1 MLNRAKRLP
10 DGAHEPNYNTP
21 RSVLGRVC
29 PGRPRTDHV
38 SDDLRQELNPT
49 DRAVAGSQELDGTCP
64 AGLVVVENLME
75 RRRPLVMHFFRYM
88 YSEA

>member
-1 MLNRAKRLP
+1 MKMASIRACDLDEANLDLDGREILNRAKRLP

-38 SDDLRQELNPT
+38 SNDLRQELSPT
-49 DRAVAGSQELDGTCP
+49 DCAVALDVTCP
-64 AGLVVVENLME
+64 V
-75 RRRPLVMHFFRYM
+75 P
-88 YSEA
+88 